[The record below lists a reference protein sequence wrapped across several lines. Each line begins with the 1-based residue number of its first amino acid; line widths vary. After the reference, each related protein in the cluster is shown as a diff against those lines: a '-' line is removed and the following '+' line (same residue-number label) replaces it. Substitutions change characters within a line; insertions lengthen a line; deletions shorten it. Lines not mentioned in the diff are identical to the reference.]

1 MELEKLRKGNKLI
14 FTGVHGSILPNSV
27 VTVEYVD
34 KEEDIEGP
42 NVKISYKDTMF
53 WVNNKDL
60 KKNLKK

>member
-1 MELEKLRKGNKLI
+1 MELEKLKKGNKLI
-14 FTGVHGSILPNSV
+14 FTGVHGPIFPNSV

-34 KEEDIEGP
+34 KKEDIEGL
-42 NVKISYKDTMF
+42 NVKIRYEDAMF